1 MSVTH
6 KQKPI
11 LQIDS
16 SFLMNR
22 CGIFKSGNLKQT
34 FSKSLKGLR
43 LYLRLEKWLVAR
55 KLKTLAVKLI
65 LGWI

>member
-1 MSVTH
+1 MSITH

-11 LQIDS
+11 LEIDS
-16 SFLMNR
+16 SFVINR
-22 CGIFKSGNLKQT
+22 YGIFKSGNLKQT
-34 FSKSLKGLR
+34 FSKSLTGLR

-55 KLKTLAVKLI
+55 KLKTIAVKLI